1 MLTTLIFSPMM
12 IFGNIEEKQDVILEL
27 FSNFEEDQVIIFLPT
42 ELFLYDFTELFLY
55 FFFTT

>member
-42 ELFLYDFTELFLY
+42 ELFLYDFTVLFLY